1 MSGGGTV
8 LGGRYR
14 LVERIGGGGMGSV
27 WRAEDEVLG
36 RQVAV
41 KVLHRA
47 LFEEGTFAARFK
59 REAQLLAA
67 LRHPGIVDVH
77 DYGEGEEESGERA
90 AFIVMELVEGRPL
103 NEVLADGG
111 VMGAERAL
119 GLLATALDA
128 LEAAH
133 RRGIVHRDLKPS
145 NLMLRGDDQLT
156 VTDFGIARALASSRI
171 TASHTV
177 LGTALYMAPEQAE
190 GAATTPASDLYS
202 IGVVCY
208 ELLTGEPPFLGES
221 VLEVALKH
229 IRDPA
234 PELPSDIPPA
244 VRELVA
250 KALAKRPE
258 DRFADAAAMAAA
270 ARAALTDGAAAA
282 APTVRVLPAP
292 APVPAPATQ
301 PALPVVDD
309 GPVADEVPVAKDA
322 PVAEAGDA
330 AASGKAAPAPET
342 PGKDEPGKDGTGD
355 HGTGK
360 DRTEKDAPGE
370 AGARAATERSTRRS
384 RRRLLVP
391 FIVPV
396 IITAGTGTV
405 LLIDRPSYR
414 ADAEAP
420 GPQQSAPASGGSAG
434 PAGTASAAGAPA
446 PTPVD
451 AAAQA
456 TAVPSAPGAGP
467 AAPGAG
473 TQPGSQQSNAAGT
486 AAGGSAAD
494 GAAAGGAGGQGTTP
508 RGGAPTPAAGASA
521 PPAPA
526 TQPAPAP
533 TTVAP
538 APAVPQGCGGTNWGA
553 IVNVG
558 DNLKIG
564 LAKDGPAG
572 GTPAVMGGY
581 TAYGWVHSVP
591 SSWHHFNPCNMNAPE
606 FVQTTDGRAALSDGF
621 SFLANWKVDPATTS
635 GAVLLKDYMGSKCL
649 TDNGAGNQLT
659 MATCTPGNKAQEWR
673 IP

>member
-111 VMGAERAL
+111 PMGAERAL
-119 GLLATALDA
+119 GLLASALDA

-145 NLMLRGDDQLT
+145 NLMLRGDDRLT

-234 PELPSDIPPA
+234 PELPSGVPPA

-270 ARAALTDGAAAA
+270 ARAALADGAAAS
-282 APTVRVLPAP
+282 APTVRVPP
-292 APVPAPATQ
+292 APVPA
-301 PALPVVDD
+301 LPVAGD
-309 GPVADEVPVAKDA
+309 GPVADEVPAAKDA
-322 PVAEAGDA
+322 PAAGARDEVAPGRAT
-330 AASGKAAPAPET
+330 PAPGT
-342 PGKDEPGKDGTGD
+342 P
-355 HGTGK
+355 
-360 DRTEKDAPGE
+360 KDAPG
-370 AGARAATERSTRRS
+370 ADGPGAVTERSGRRS

-391 FIVPV
+391 FVVPV

-414 ADAEAP
+414 ADANAP
-420 GPQQSAPASGGSAG
+420 GPQQSAPASGAPAG
-434 PAGTASAAGAPA
+434 PAGTGTASAGAPA
-446 PTPVD
+446 PTPTD
-451 AAAQA
+451 PAAQA
-456 TAVPSAPGAGP
+456 TAVPSAAVPGTPGPATGPGA
-467 AAPGAG
+467 
-473 TQPGSQQSNAAGT
+473 PGSPQPNAAGGGGT
-486 AAGGSAAD
+486 AGGA
-494 GAAAGGAGGQGTTP
+494 AAAGGTGGQGTTP
-508 RGGAPTPAAGASA
+508 RGGASTPAAGAPA

-526 TQPAPAP
+526 GQPAPAP
-533 TTVAP
+533 TTAAP
-538 APAVPQGCGGTNWGA
+538 APAVPQGCGGTDWGA

-564 LAKDGPAG
+564 LAKDGPAA
-572 GTPAVMGGY
+572 GTAAVMGGY

-606 FVQTTDGRAALSDGF
+606 FVQTTDGKAALSDGF

-659 MATCTPGNKAQEWR
+659 MAACTPGNKAQEWR

>member
-111 VMGAERAL
+111 PMGAERAL
-119 GLLATALDA
+119 GLLASALDA

-145 NLMLRGDDQLT
+145 NLMLRGDDRLT

-234 PELPSDIPPA
+234 PELPSGIPPA

-270 ARAALTDGAAAA
+270 ARAALADGAAAS
-282 APTVRVLPAP
+282 APTVRVPPALAP
-292 APVPAPATQ
+292 APPASG
-301 PALPVVDD
+301 D
-309 GPVADEVPVAKDA
+309 GPVADEVPAAKDA
-322 PVAEAGDA
+322 PAAGAKDA
-330 AASGKAAPAPET
+330 PAAGTRDEDAQGRATPAPGTPKAAPGKDGPGKAAPGKGG
-342 PGKDEPGKDGTGD
+342 PGKGGPGKAALGEDG
-355 HGTGK
+355 
-360 DRTEKDAPGE
+360 PGE
-370 AGARAATERSTRRS
+370 AAARAVTERSGRRS

-391 FIVPV
+391 FVVPV

-414 ADAEAP
+414 ADANAP
-420 GPQQSAPASGGSAG
+420 GPQQSVPASGAPAG
-434 PAGTASAAGAPA
+434 PAGTGTASAGAPA
-446 PTPVD
+446 PTPTD
-451 AAAQA
+451 PAAQA
-456 TAVPSAPGAGP
+456 TAVPSA
-467 AAPGAG
+467 AAPG
-473 TQPGSQQSNAAGT
+473 T
-486 AAGGSAAD
+486 A
-494 GAAAGGAGGQGTTP
+494 
-508 RGGAPTPAAGASA
+508 
-521 PPAPA
+521 
-526 TQPAPAP
+526 
-533 TTVAP
+533 
-538 APAVPQGCGGTNWGA
+538 
-553 IVNVG
+553 
-558 DNLKIG
+558 
-564 LAKDGPAG
+564 
-572 GTPAVMGGY
+572 
-581 TAYGWVHSVP
+581 
-591 SSWHHFNPCNMNAPE
+591 
-606 FVQTTDGRAALSDGF
+606 
-621 SFLANWKVDPATTS
+621 
-635 GAVLLKDYMGSKCL
+635 
-649 TDNGAGNQLT
+649 
-659 MATCTPGNKAQEWR
+659 
-673 IP
+673 

>member
-111 VMGAERAL
+111 PMGAERAL
-119 GLLATALDA
+119 GLLASALDA

-145 NLMLRGDDQLT
+145 NLMLRGDDRLT

-234 PELPSDIPPA
+234 PELPSGIPPA

-270 ARAALTDGAAAA
+270 ARAALADGAAAS
-282 APTVRVLPAP
+282 APTVRVPPAP
-292 APVPAPATQ
+292 APAPPASG
-301 PALPVVDD
+301 D
-309 GPVADEVPVAKDA
+309 GPVADEVPAAKDA
-322 PVAEAGDA
+322 PAAGARDEDA
-330 AASGKAAPAPET
+330 PGRATPAPGTPKATPGEDGPGEDGPGKAAPGKAT
-342 PGKDEPGKDGTGD
+342 PGEV
-355 HGTGK
+355 
-360 DRTEKDAPGE
+360 A
-370 AGARAATERSTRRS
+370 ARAVTERSGRRS

-391 FIVPV
+391 FVVPV

-414 ADAEAP
+414 ADANAP
-420 GPQQSAPASGGSAG
+420 GPQQSAPASGAPAG
-434 PAGTASAAGAPA
+434 PAGTGTASAGAPA
-446 PTPVD
+446 PTPTD
-451 AAAQA
+451 PAAQA
-456 TAVPSAPGAGP
+456 TAVPSGTAPG
-467 AAPGAG
+467 
-473 TQPGSQQSNAAGT
+473 T
-486 AAGGSAAD
+486 
-494 GAAAGGAGGQGTTP
+494 
-508 RGGAPTPAAGASA
+508 
-521 PPAPA
+521 
-526 TQPAPAP
+526 
-533 TTVAP
+533 
-538 APAVPQGCGGTNWGA
+538 AVPG
-553 IVNVG
+553 
-558 DNLKIG
+558 
-564 LAKDGPAG
+564 
-572 GTPAVMGGY
+572 
-581 TAYGWVHSVP
+581 
-591 SSWHHFNPCNMNAPE
+591 
-606 FVQTTDGRAALSDGF
+606 
-621 SFLANWKVDPATTS
+621 
-635 GAVLLKDYMGSKCL
+635 
-649 TDNGAGNQLT
+649 
-659 MATCTPGNKAQEWR
+659 
-673 IP
+673 

>member
-111 VMGAERAL
+111 PMGAERAL
-119 GLLATALDA
+119 GLLASALDA
-128 LEAAH
+128 LQAAH

-145 NLMLRGDDQLT
+145 NLMLRGDDRLT

-208 ELLTGEPPFLGES
+208 ELLTGEPPFVGES

-250 KALAKRPE
+250 RALAKRPE
-258 DRFADAAAMAAA
+258 DRFADAEAMAAA
-270 ARAALTDGAAAA
+270 ARAALADGAAAA
-282 APTVRVLPAP
+282 APTVRLPPAP
-292 APVPAPATQ
+292 APA
-301 PALPVVDD
+301 PALPVVED
-309 GPVADEVPVAKDA
+309 GPVADEAPAAKDA
-322 PVAEAGDA
+322 PAAGAGDEAVPGKA
-330 AASGKAAPAPET
+330 APAPDSPKDAPDKAAPAPET
-342 PGKDEPGKDGTGD
+342 PKDAPGK
-355 HGTGK
+355 
-360 DRTEKDAPGE
+360 EEPGE
-370 AGARAATERSTRRS
+370 AGARTAAERSGRRS

-391 FIVPV
+391 FVVPV

-414 ADAEAP
+414 ADANAP
-420 GPQQSAPASGGSAG
+420 GPQQSAPASGGPAE
-434 PAGTASAAGAPA
+434 PAGTGTASAGAPA
-446 PTPVD
+446 PTPTD
-451 AAAQA
+451 TAAQA
-456 TAVPSAPGAGP
+456 TTVPSAAGAGTVVP
-467 AAPGAG
+467 APGAPAG
-473 TQPGSQQSNAAGT
+473 QQPNAAGGGVT
-486 AAGGSAAD
+486 AGGA
-494 GAAAGGAGGQGTTP
+494 AAAGGTGGQGTTP
-508 RGGAPTPAAGASA
+508 RGGASTPAAGASA
-521 PPAPA
+521 PPAPGGG
-526 TQPAPAP
+526 PAPAP
-533 TTVAP
+533 TTAAP
-538 APAVPQGCGGTNWGA
+538 APAVPQGCGGTAWGA

-564 LAKDGPAG
+564 LAKDGPAA
-572 GTPAVMGGY
+572 GTAAVMGGY

-606 FVQTTDGRAALSDGF
+606 FVQTTDGKAALSDGF

-659 MATCTPGNKAQEWR
+659 MAACTPGNKAQEWR

>member
-14 LVERIGGGGMGSV
+14 LFERIGGGGMGSV

-77 DYGEGEEESGERA
+77 DYGEGEEESGERV

-111 VMGAERAL
+111 PMGAERAL

-156 VTDFGIARALASSRI
+156 VTDFGIARAVASSRI

-221 VLEVALKH
+221 VLEVALRH

-234 PELPSDIPPA
+234 PELPSDVPSA

-270 ARAALTDGAAAA
+270 ARAALADGAAAA
-282 APTVRVLPAP
+282 APTVRVPAAPVPVPLPAP
-292 APVPAPATQ
+292 APVP
-301 PALPVVDD
+301 PVVDD

-322 PVAEAGDA
+322 PAAGAGDE

-342 PGKDEPGKDGTGD
+342 PGKDGTGQDGTGQD
-355 HGTGK
+355 GTGK
-360 DRTEKDAPGE
+360 PAPRE
-370 AGARAATERSTRRS
+370 PGARGATGQSTRRA
-384 RRRLLVP
+384 RGRLLVP
-391 FIVPV
+391 LIVPV

-434 PAGTASAAGAPA
+434 PVSTTPAAGAPA
-446 PTPVD
+446 PTPLD
-451 AAAQA
+451 PAAQA
-456 TAVPSAPGAGP
+456 TAVPSAPGAGT
-467 AAPGAG
+467 AVAGAG

-486 AAGGSAAD
+486 AAGGSAAG
-494 GAAAGGAGGQGTTP
+494 GAAAGSTGGQGTTP
-508 RGGAPTPAAGASA
+508 RGGASTPAAGVSA

-533 TTVAP
+533 TTAAP
-538 APAVPQGCGGTNWGA
+538 VPAVPQGCGGTDWGA

-606 FVQTTDGRAALSDGF
+606 FVQTTDGKAALSDGF

-649 TDNGAGNQLT
+649 TDNGAGNQVT

>member
-111 VMGAERAL
+111 PMGAERAL
-119 GLLATALDA
+119 GLLASALDA

-145 NLMLRGDDQLT
+145 NLMLRGDDRLT

-234 PELPSDIPPA
+234 PELPSGIPPA

-270 ARAALTDGAAAA
+270 ARAALADGAAAS
-282 APTVRVLPAP
+282 APTVRVPPALAP
-292 APVPAPATQ
+292 APPASG
-301 PALPVVDD
+301 D
-309 GPVADEVPVAKDA
+309 GPVADEMPAAKDA
-322 PVAEAGDA
+322 PAAG
-330 AASGKAAPAPET
+330 T
-342 PGKDEPGKDGTGD
+342 RDE
-355 HGTGK
+355 
-360 DRTEKDAPGE
+360 DAPGRATPAPGTPKAARGKDAQGE
-370 AGARAATERSTRRS
+370 DGPGEDGPGEVAARAVTERSGRRS

-391 FIVPV
+391 FVVPV

-414 ADAEAP
+414 ADANAP
-420 GPQQSAPASGGSAG
+420 GPQQSAPASGAPAG
-434 PAGTASAAGAPA
+434 PAGTGTASAGAPA
-446 PTPVD
+446 PTPTD
-451 AAAQA
+451 PAAQA
-456 TAVPSAPGAGP
+456 TAVPSAAVPGTAVPGAG
-467 AAPGAG
+467 APGSP
-473 TQPGSQQSNAAGT
+473 QPNAAGGGGT
-486 AAGGSAAD
+486 AGGA
-494 GAAAGGAGGQGTTP
+494 AAAGGTGGQGTTP
-508 RGGAPTPAAGASA
+508 RGGASTPAAGA
-521 PPAPA
+521 PA
-526 TQPAPAP
+526 
-533 TTVAP
+533 
-538 APAVPQGCGGTNWGA
+538 
-553 IVNVG
+553 
-558 DNLKIG
+558 
-564 LAKDGPAG
+564 
-572 GTPAVMGGY
+572 
-581 TAYGWVHSVP
+581 
-591 SSWHHFNPCNMNAPE
+591 
-606 FVQTTDGRAALSDGF
+606 
-621 SFLANWKVDPATTS
+621 
-635 GAVLLKDYMGSKCL
+635 
-649 TDNGAGNQLT
+649 
-659 MATCTPGNKAQEWR
+659 
-673 IP
+673 